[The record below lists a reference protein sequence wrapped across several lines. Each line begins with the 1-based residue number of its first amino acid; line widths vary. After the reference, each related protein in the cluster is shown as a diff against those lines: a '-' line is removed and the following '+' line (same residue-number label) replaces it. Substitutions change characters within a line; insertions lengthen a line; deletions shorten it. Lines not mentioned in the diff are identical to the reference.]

1 MGMGNPSPEPIPI
14 RAIPM
19 VPEVHQEVPVARAA
33 IEQMIR
39 VAGRKIE
46 GCRILRP

>member
-1 MGMGNPSPEPIPI
+1 
-14 RAIPM
+14 M

-39 VAGRKIE
+39 VAGRKNRGVQDLE
-46 GCRILRP
+46 TLVQ